1 MPTVGVFA
9 AIFDEHG
16 RILCVKQESDTV
28 AWTLPGG
35 AMEPGE
41 SPLQTLEREVRE
53 ETGYI
58 VRAGPLIGLYAFPWK
73 DDLAFTFRAA
83 IIDRLDWPGDAEIT
97 AAAFFPR
104 DALPEPMTPRAHRR
118 IEDAF
123 ERQIGIVRVFSQRTD

>member
-16 RILCVKQESDTV
+16 RILCVKQETDTV

-35 AMEPGE
+35 GMEPGE

-53 ETGYI
+53 ETGYL
-58 VRAGPLIGLYAFPWK
+58 VRPGPLIGLYAFPWK
-73 DDLAFTFRAA
+73 DDLALTFRAVV
-83 IIDRLDWPGDAEIT
+83 IDRLDWPDDDEIT

-104 DALPEPMTPRAHRR
+104 DALPEPMTTRARQR
-118 IEDAF
+118 IIDAF
-123 ERQIGIVRVFSQRTD
+123 DRVIGIVRVFSPPQP